1 MDLRKKASA
10 IQLLGEWILRL
21 RLIFVLAFAVLYVI
35 FARDFS
41 AIFAYAHSAG
51 DSLLAYFGLTFAGM
65 PDFLREWGA
74 FLAAGLVFLFL
85 LAFLFVPIAFFK
97 ALLPALLVAFF
108 WTAISAQIQLPPAE
122 YAAFL
127 LVDALGILL
136 AAIFAGSLL
145 KKGTPVS
152 GARMGAFCRMFFP
165 VLALHLIIGGVCGYF
180 FRHEPLS
187 VWILFPLI
195 SLLLFLFAEF
205 PMFTFAPMGKM
216 RAAQRTMDL

>member
-1 MDLRKKASA
+1 MDLRTKASA

-97 ALLPALLVAFF
+97 ALLPALLV
-108 WTAISAQIQLPPAE
+108 
-122 YAAFL
+122 
-127 LVDALGILL
+127 DALGILL

-165 VLALHLIIGGVCGYF
+165 VLALHLIVGGVCGYF
-180 FRHEPLS
+180 FRHEPLP